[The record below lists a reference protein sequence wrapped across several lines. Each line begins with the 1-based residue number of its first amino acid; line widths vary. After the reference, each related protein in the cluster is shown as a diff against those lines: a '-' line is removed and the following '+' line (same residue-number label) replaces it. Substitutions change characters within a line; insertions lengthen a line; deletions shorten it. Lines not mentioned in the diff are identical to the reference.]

1 MEHMLNVRFAQSV
14 SVGGEQVT
22 YIDTSKGGK
31 YRLQLVDDFRI
42 RITNSKTNR
51 TVYSSLFNA
60 VSWEMDERPK
70 KKGGKKE
77 EQDVFVEY
85 EAEEGAVR

>member
-1 MEHMLNVRFAQSV
+1 MEHMLSVRFAQSV

-42 RITNSKTNR
+42 RITNVKTER

-60 VSWEMDERPK
+60 VSWELDEKPRGKKPG
-70 KKGGKKE
+70 KKGQE
-77 EQDVFVEY
+77 VFVEPL
-85 EAEEGAVR
+85 EIEEGA